1 MKAIRAFSSK
11 LLEVLCSIF
20 LMSSN
25 DAIGLLQVH
34 YLMSSLKRISD
45 HIAVVESSRLER
57 YIFLAKDTLSFYIF
71 VGTICFGFLSWYVKE
86 HFFFGGM
93 LIIALHNS
101 IISSFLN
108 DVT

>member
-34 YLMSSLKRISD
+34 YLISSLKRISD

-86 HFFFGGM
+86 HIFFGRDVDYSPSQFHHL
-93 LIIALHNS
+93 LIPQ
-101 IISSFLN
+101 
-108 DVT
+108 